1 MLHLPRVETQAR
13 IADMTTFHLH
23 RLLLVGLIVVYAG
36 VFFLLPRASLESEI
50 AIPAMA
56 LIIAGYFGLA
66 WADTRLAEEYEI
78 DFEPIPLWV
87 LYLFSG
93 LGPFISIWL
102 DIRVK
107 REIDG
112 INQWGRPTD

>member
-1 MLHLPRVETQAR
+1 
-13 IADMTTFHLH
+13 MTMFNLH
-23 RLLLVGLIVVYAG
+23 RLLLVGLIVGYAG
-36 VFFLLPRASLESEI
+36 FLFLLHRPFLESYL
-50 AIPAMA
+50 AMPAMM
-56 LIIAGYFGLA
+56 LIFAGYLGLV
-66 WADTRLAEEYEI
+66 WADTRLAEEHEI

-112 INQWGRPTD
+112 ISQWGRPTD